1 MSVQKT
7 DIKQLYFDRNRFYYI
22 EFDLEK
28 INTCDQIYEALK
40 NDIENKIKKLYKN
53 VQGINFKFIMIYSK
67 LSSKYDTNSLT
78 EIKIDRSFI
87 LTELLQSNQY
97 TLYYLPVSNYDNK
110 RNIRKDKINGQ
121 NEIKNLKN
129 KEIEKYLI
137 SEGIYYFDKALAQ
150 FIYGKGFIDEQKF
163 IVNTKN
169 SKIEIAIDQIKKE
182 EYSENQVPLA
192 LQVFKTK
199 CPNYIIQI
207 LQYNTTYIFGLY
219 KQKSYLIW
227 KNAISSAKIKNKNRA
242 VDTQFNNDL
251 NKTTYLIYLN
261 CNSIPDKCRVI
272 NQILENPEKR
282 KIFFE
287 VFDDN
292 KIADITTNIFNYKIN
307 IKNSE
312 YIGALACLK
321 QINFYLDFNNNDNEK
336 EKEKEIEK
344 YKDIFSDKL
353 IYHFKSILAN
363 VNDLFS
369 KTVNGGGNINNNLKD
384 ILTLDMFDKLYIK
397 IYDLYIVPFFQN
409 FKETLKKEYN
419 FNEKPEVIKKLHLL
433 LSKYTINFFDLN
445 DSNKFYNLFNDND
458 EKNKNEN
465 INNNINDSNGDN
477 IKNNK
482 KNS

>member
-28 INTCDQIYEALK
+28 IKTCDQIYESLK
-40 NDIENKIKKLYKN
+40 NDIEDKIKKLYKN

-67 LSSKYDTNSLT
+67 LSNKYDSNSLT

-121 NEIKNLKN
+121 NEIKNLIN
-129 KEIEKYLI
+129 KDIESYLT

-163 IVNTKN
+163 YVNTKK
-169 SKIEIAIDQIKKE
+169 SKIEISIDQIKKE
-182 EYSENQVPLA
+182 EYFENQVPLS

-207 LQYNTTYIFGLY
+207 LQYNTTHIFGLY
-219 KQKSYLIW
+219 KQKSYLMW

-242 VDTQFNNDL
+242 VDTEFNNDL
-251 NKTTYLIYLN
+251 NKNTYLLFLN
-261 CNSIPDKCRVI
+261 CNSIPDKCLVI

-307 IKNSE
+307 IKNSD

-336 EKEKEIEK
+336 EKENDIEK
-344 YKDIFSDKL
+344 YKNIFPDKL
-353 IYHFKSILAN
+353 IEHFKMILTN
-363 VNDLFS
+363 VNELFS

-384 ILTLDMFDKLYIK
+384 ILTLDLFDKLYIK

-409 FKETLKKEYN
+409 FKQTLKKEYN
-419 FNEKPEVIKKLHLL
+419 FDQKPEVIKKLHLL

-445 DSNKFYNLFNDND
+445 DSKKFNNLFCDND
-458 EKNKNEN
+458 ENNNNNEN
-465 INNNINDSNGDN
+465 TINNNTNDSNGDN
-477 IKNNK
+477 IKK
-482 KNS
+482 Q

>member
-28 INTCDQIYEALK
+28 IKTCDQIYESLK
-40 NDIENKIKKLYKN
+40 NDIEEKIKKLYKN

-67 LSSKYDTNSLT
+67 LSNKYDSNSLT

-121 NEIKNLKN
+121 NEIKNLIN
-129 KEIEKYLI
+129 KDIESYLT

-163 IVNTKN
+163 YVNTKK
-169 SKIEIAIDQIKKE
+169 SKIEISIDQIKKE
-182 EYSENQVPLA
+182 EYFENQVPLS

-207 LQYNTTYIFGLY
+207 LQYNTTHIFGLY
-219 KQKSYLIW
+219 KQKSYLMW

-242 VDTQFNNDL
+242 VDTEFNNDL
-251 NKTTYLIYLN
+251 NKNTYLLFLN
-261 CNSIPDKCRVI
+261 CNSIPDKCLVI

-307 IKNSE
+307 IKNSD

-336 EKEKEIEK
+336 EKENDIEK
-344 YKDIFSDKL
+344 YKNIFPDKL
-353 IYHFKSILAN
+353 IEHFKMILTN
-363 VNDLFS
+363 VNELFS

-384 ILTLDMFDKLYIK
+384 ILTLDLFDKLYIK

-409 FKETLKKEYN
+409 FKQTLKKEYN
-419 FNEKPEVIKKLHLL
+419 FDQKPEVIKKLHLL

-445 DSNKFYNLFNDND
+445 DSKKFNNLFCDND
-458 EKNKNEN
+458 ENNNNNEN
-465 INNNINDSNGDN
+465 TINNNTNDSNGDN
-477 IKNNK
+477 IKK
-482 KNS
+482 Q

>member
-7 DIKQLYFDRNRFYYI
+7 DIKQLYFDRNRVYYI

-28 INTCDQIYEALK
+28 IKTCDQIYEALK

-67 LSSKYDTNSLT
+67 FGKYDINSLT

-97 TLYYLPVSNYDNK
+97 TLYYLPVANNDNN
-110 RNIRKDKINGQ
+110 RNTRKGKIIGQ
-121 NEIKNLKN
+121 NEIKNLIN
-129 KEIEKYLI
+129 QDIENYLT

-150 FIYGKGFIDEQKF
+150 FIYGKGYIDEQKF
-163 IVNTKN
+163 IVISKKN
-169 SKIEIAIDQIKKE
+169 KIEISIDQIRKE
-182 EYSENQVPLA
+182 EYSENQIPLS

-219 KQKSYLIW
+219 KQKSYLMW

-242 VDTQFNNDL
+242 VDTLFNNDL
-251 NKTTYLIYLN
+251 NKNTNLLFLN
-261 CNSIPDKCRVI
+261 CNSIPDKCQVI

-282 KIFFE
+282 KIFFD

-292 KIADITTNIFNYKIN
+292 KIADISTNIFNYKIYL
-307 IKNSE
+307 KNNDF
-312 YIGALACLK
+312 IGALACLK

-336 EKEKEIEK
+336 EKENEIEK
-344 YKDIFSDKL
+344 YKNIFTDKL
-353 IYHFKSILAN
+353 IEHFKNILIN
-363 VNDLFS
+363 VNELFS

-384 ILTLDMFDKLYIK
+384 ILTLDLFDKLYIK

-419 FNEKPEVIKKLHLL
+419 FDKKPEIIKKLHLL
-433 LSKYTINFFDLN
+433 LSKHTINFFDLN
-445 DSNKFYNLFNDND
+445 GSNKFNNLFNND
-458 EKNKNEN
+458 DKKNSNEN
-465 INNNINDSNGDN
+465 IKDNTNDSNGNN
-477 IKNNK
+477 IKKNQ